1 MTFTSVNTMYDK
13 SVAKET
19 RRKDVFLIN
28 SNGST
33 EYEYGDK
40 KNFDTYLTLDTK
52 VNSTQST
59 DINVKATPVN
69 FQENIGKS
77 LEDFECREIS
87 FKTGHKKY

>member
-1 MTFTSVNTMYDK
+1 MYDK

-19 RRKDVFLIN
+19 WRKDVFLIN

-52 VNSTQST
+52 VNST
-59 DINVKATPVN
+59 
-69 FQENIGKS
+69 
-77 LEDFECREIS
+77 
-87 FKTGHKKY
+87 